1 MGNCED
7 VGARWNPLEPA
18 GTRWKMLE
26 PRRSPRVLLHYP
38 NGSATCGV
46 GARWNLV
53 GARYHTYLDDVG
65 TRWNPLEPVS
75 ASARFCYRTKR
86 QREWERWNP
95 QEPAWNPPPKAPQA

>member
-1 MGNCED
+1 
-7 VGARWNPLEPA
+7 
-18 GTRWKMLE
+18 MLE

-38 NGSATCGV
+38 NGCATCGV

-65 TRWNPLEPVS
+65 TRWNPLEPAGTRVS
-75 ASARFCYRTKR
+75 IRAFCYRTKR